1 MRPSPS
7 GRLEMAR
14 AGAWVG
20 AAALRS
26 LLRPG
31 LRLSAAIAWQRAQA
45 ARYLSAR
52 AERTML
58 GRIIRVDHAGEY
70 GANRI
75 YAGQMA
81 VLGGGPVGPVIQ
93 QMWDQEK
100 QHLEKFNELIVDHR
114 VRPTLLM
121 PFWNVA
127 GFVLGK
133 HPSLF
138 KISIIRSINELRRSS
153 MGAGTALLGKEGAM
167 ACTVAVEESISQHYN
182 NQIRMLMEED
192 PERHKELLAVLKKFR
207 DEEMEHHDTGLAHDA
222 EMAPA
227 YSLLKNIIQAG
238 CKAAI
243 YISERI

>member
-1 MRPSPS
+1 
-7 GRLEMAR
+7 MAM
-14 AGAWVG
+14 AGARVRVRVRVRVG
-20 AAALRS
+20 VSALCLPS
-26 LLRPG
+26 LLRNARPLQPSPWPG
-31 LRLSAAIAWQRAQA
+31 LTAVRALSG
-45 ARYLSAR
+45 S

-58 GRIIRVDHAGEY
+58 DRIIRVDHAGEY

-81 VLGGGPVGPVIQ
+81 VLGRSPVGPIIQ

-100 QHLEKFNELIVDHR
+100 EHLEKFNELIVDHR

-127 GFVLGK
+127 GFVLG
-133 HPSLF
+133 
-138 KISIIRSINELRRSS
+138 
-153 MGAGTALLGKEGAM
+153 AGTALFGKEAAM

-192 PERHKELLAVLKKFR
+192 PERHKELLEILKKFR
-207 DEEMEHHDTGLAHDA
+207 DDEMEHHDTGLAHDA

-227 YSLLKNIIQAG
+227 YALLKNVIQAG

-243 YISERI
+243 YASERI

>member
-1 MRPSPS
+1 MERVVAFP
-7 GRLEMAR
+7 
-14 AGAWVG
+14 
-20 AAALRS
+20 S
-26 LLRPG
+26 LLVRNARPRSQ
-31 LRLSAAIAWQRAQA
+31 LKRRSAGICWEGAQA
-45 ARYLSAR
+45 ARCLSGR
-52 AERTML
+52 AERAML

-81 VLGGGPVGPVIQ
+81 VLGKTPVGPVIQ
-93 QMWDQEK
+93 RMWDQEK
-100 QHLEKFNELIVDHR
+100 EHLEKFNELIVDHR

-127 GFVLGK
+127 GFML
-133 HPSLF
+133 
-138 KISIIRSINELRRSS
+138 
-153 MGAGTALLGKEGAM
+153 GAGTALLGKEGAM

-192 PERHKELLAVLKKFR
+192 PERHKELLEVLKKFR
-207 DEEMEHHDTGLAHDA
+207 DEEMEHHDTGLEHDA